1 MTKDNFVTGG
11 GLDVAR
17 AASSDLPPL
26 IGHRLGAYEV
36 IEVIAE
42 GGMGVVYR
50 ARRVDGAYD
59 REVAIKVS
67 RVVLK
72 DAELE
77 KRLQQEVAVLAK
89 LAHPNISALY
99 DAGTSDDGLTYFVM
113 ELIDGQHMDKWAEQ
127 QSLTSIVEKIVEVG
141 SALAYAHA
149 RLIVHR
155 DLKPSNLLIDGQGA
169 VKIVDFGIARL
180 LGENEQGSDATSVLR
195 PLTPRYAS
203 PEQLRADSITTASD
217 IYQMGALLRALLT
230 AGEVRSLKEAI
241 EGAVHREDQVLS
253 ETERGQLGYELSAI
267 IERCLRSD
275 PDTRYVSMAAL
286 VDDLQAW
293 LQGFPVAALAA
304 SPGYRLKKFLRRNQP
319 SVLIAG
325 TAMLLLLGLSGIY
338 VSQIN
343 LERDRAETQT
353 ASNQRVS
360 GALSELVANL
370 LTDIQDRSASAGS
383 ADLQQLRADVRR
395 QLEVAR
401 QELRA
406 DDLGTTMLLVVAG
419 DLEAR
424 LGEIDAAREFYLQG
438 VERLDP
444 LRDGAAHFAARVKLL
459 KLDIDH
465 GQLDGLPGQIAALDE
480 FAASNELTTDAIA
493 ALEVVRGKYLRT
505 MDRNEASLHALQRAI
520 ELLHGSAGHE
530 FDLAAAHYALMI
542 TLIRLERDKEAR
554 VHGERAV
561 ELISSHS
568 SPNHFRL
575 IDPLRGLG
583 WVATNLFEYEAANAA
598 STRALEIARANYG
611 NQHQQV
617 SRALFNLSY
626 TAMRQGDYDRALE
639 LDRQVLAIEEAL
651 LGTDARD
658 TLQTRASIARSLGA
672 LGRGEEALAELDMA
686 LSVVAGKDAES
697 MVYLRQTM
705 LAAKRRIYFNHGRY
719 DEAVE
724 TAREVYGLRTQAVG
738 AATFG
743 GLDSR
748 RRLAYALIRAGQ
760 EDEAREHYSASLAG
774 LKALEDVNPDDITFW
789 TLRSYLFD
797 LQAGRWQQARDK
809 LEPYVDL
816 ADRLHGVNNPTWLR
830 TVAALAYACYKL
842 RDVGCVQATLQRAD
856 RGLAQA
862 PEQPDALLARSI
874 VLALGLAPL
883 VEGDNVETLS
893 DLLGKR
899 APQRADIIAV
909 LGEVG

>member
-89 LAHPNISALY
+89 LAHPHISALY

-113 ELIDGQHMDKWAEQ
+113 EFIDGQHMDKWAEQ
-127 QSLTSIVEKIVEVG
+127 QSLTAIVEKIVEVG
-141 SALAYAHA
+141 IALAYAHA
-149 RLIVHR
+149 RLVVHR
-155 DLKPSNLLIDGQGA
+155 DLKPSNLLIDAQGA

-180 LGENEQGSDATSVLR
+180 LGENEEGSDATSVLR

-203 PEQLRADSITTASD
+203 PEQLRADAITTASD
-217 IYQMGALLRALLT
+217 IYQLGALLRALLT
-230 AGEVRSLKEAI
+230 AGEARSLKEAI
-241 EGAVHREDQVLS
+241 EGAVHREDQILR

-275 PDTRYVSMAAL
+275 PDTRYASMAAL

-293 LQGFPVAALAA
+293 LHGFPVTALAA
-304 SPGYRLKKFLRRNQP
+304 TPGYRLKKFLRRNQA
-319 SVLIAG
+319 SVLVAG
-325 TAMLLLLGLSGIY
+325 AAMLLLVGLSGVY

-343 LERDRAETQT
+343 LERDRAQTQT

-370 LTDIQDRSASAGS
+370 LSDIQDRSASTGA
-383 ADLQQLRADVRR
+383 ADLERLRSDVRR
-395 QLEVAR
+395 RLEVAQ
-401 QELRA
+401 QELRR
-406 DDLGTTMLLVVAG
+406 DDLGTALLLVVAG

-424 LGEIDAAREFYLQG
+424 LGDVNAARESYRQG
-438 VERLDP
+438 IERLDP
-444 LRDGAAHFAARVKLL
+444 VLNGAAHFAARLKLL
-459 KLDIDH
+459 ELNIDDR
-465 GQLDGLPGQIAALDE
+465 QLAELPAQITELDE
-480 FAASNELTTDAIA
+480 FAAENDLAPETVAG
-493 ALEVVRGKYLRT
+493 LEVVRGKYLRAVN
-505 MDRNEASLHALQRAI
+505 RNEASLDALQRAI
-520 ELLHGSAGHE
+520 EMLDGSAGHE
-530 FDLAAAHYALMI
+530 FDLAAAHYALMS
-542 TLIRLERDKEAR
+542 TLIRLERDAEAR

-561 ELISSHS
+561 ALISAHS

-583 WVATNLFEYEAANAA
+583 WVASNLYDYEAANAA

-611 NQHQQV
+611 EHHQQV
-617 SRALFNLSY
+617 TRTLFNLSY
-626 TAMRQGDYDRALE
+626 TAMRQGEYSRALE
-639 LDRQVLAIEEAL
+639 LDRQVLEIEEAL
-651 LGTDARD
+651 LGADARD

-672 LGRGEEALAELDMA
+672 LGRGQEALTELDMI
-686 LSVVAGKDAES
+686 LTTVADEDAAS
-697 MVYLRQTM
+697 TAYLRHTV
-705 LAAKRRIYFNHGRY
+705 LAAKRRIYFDHGRY

-724 TAREVYGLRTQAVG
+724 ASRKVYELRTQAVG

-748 RRLAYALIRAGQ
+748 RQLAYTLIRAGQ
-760 EDEAREHYSASLAG
+760 EDEAREHYDASLAG
-774 LKALEDVNPDDITFW
+774 LKALKDVNPDDITFW

-830 TVAALAYACYKL
+830 TVAALAYACFKL

-874 VLALGLAPL
+874 VLALGLTPL

-909 LGEVG
+909 LGEAG